1 MTGGAPGTTGEG
13 IAAAVGYT
21 FRDATLARAALTHRS
36 AGAGHNERLEFLG
49 DAILGFLVAEL
60 LVAQRP
66 GAREGELTR
75 QRARLVRRETLA
87 ARARALNLGAALTLG
102 PGERKSGGA
111 RRDSILA
118 DAFEALLAAIYLDG
132 GLDAARAF
140 VHAQIGPLARQLPP
154 GEAALKDPKT
164 RLQEW
169 LQARAQALPEYRL
182 IAAEEPPGAPA
193 HFEVECRLATGER
206 ARGAGTSRRGAEQAA
221 AQRLV
226 EDLCP

>member
-1 MTGGAPGTTGEG
+1 MTPDVPDGVA
-13 IAAAVGYT
+13 YT
-21 FRDATLARAALTHRS
+21 FRDSALARAALTHRS

-49 DAILGFLVAEL
+49 DAILGFLVAEM
-60 LVAQRP
+60 LVVQRP

-75 QRARLVRRETLA
+75 KRARLVRRETLA
-87 ARARALNLGAALTLG
+87 QRARALNLGPALTLG

-132 GLDAARAF
+132 GIDAARTF
-140 VHAQIGPLARQLPP
+140 VHDQLGPLAQELPP

-169 LQARAQALPEYRL
+169 LQARALALPEYVLVR
-182 IAAEEPPGAPA
+182 AGEPPGGPA
-193 HFEVECRLATGER
+193 HFEVECRLASGES
-206 ARGAGTSRRGAEQAA
+206 ARGQGSSRRGAEQAA

-226 EDLCP
+226 EALGA